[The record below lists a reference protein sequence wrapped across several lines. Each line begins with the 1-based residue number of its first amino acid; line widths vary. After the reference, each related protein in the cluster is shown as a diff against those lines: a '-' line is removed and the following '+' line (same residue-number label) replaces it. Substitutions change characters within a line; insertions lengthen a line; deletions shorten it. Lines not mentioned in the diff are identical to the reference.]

1 MKHVVIDLEMNRVAN
16 VFKEERAVATQEVIE
31 IGAVLLDEAYNE
43 IGSFKT
49 FVKPMFNDKIEA
61 YYTRI
66 TGITTEMVKHA
77 PEFPEAIK
85 MFTSWCRSINDEVQ
99 IYQWSTSDID
109 QITKEVQQKHMDIS
123 KEDEPY
129 LTNWY
134 DFQAE
139 FGEVLG
145 LDRQLSLKDAIMYAD
160 INMQGRFHDALDD
173 ARNTAE
179 LLSVIRTP
187 AKCKKALEHVIEAL
201 TPKSISTTLGEMF
214 NFDALLA
221 S

>member
-1 MKHVVIDLEMNRVAN
+1 
-16 VFKEERAVATQEVIE
+16 
-31 IGAVLLDEAYNE
+31 
-43 IGSFKT
+43 
-49 FVKPMFNDKIEA
+49 
-61 YYTRI
+61 
-66 TGITTEMVKHA
+66 MVKHA

-85 MFTSWCRSINDEVQ
+85 MFTSWCRSINDEVK

-109 QITKEVQQKHMDIS
+109 QITREIQQKHMDIS
-123 KEDEPY
+123 KEDKPY

-160 INMQGRFHDALDD
+160 INMQGRLHDALDD

-187 AKCKKALEHVIEAL
+187 EKCKKALDHVIEAL
-201 TPKSISTTLGEMF
+201 TPKSINTSLGEMF
-214 NFDALLA
+214 DFAALLA